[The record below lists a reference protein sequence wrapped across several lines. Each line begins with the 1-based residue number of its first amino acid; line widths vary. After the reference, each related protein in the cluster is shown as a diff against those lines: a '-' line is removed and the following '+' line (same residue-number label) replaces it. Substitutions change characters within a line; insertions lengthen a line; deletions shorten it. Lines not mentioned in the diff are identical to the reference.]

1 MNQTMRRG
9 VAALLAVTVVAPAAV
24 VADSFIANA
33 PEIGTGGTLALL
45 YKADTARS
53 DAGYLAAVVGNAI
66 YFIDENGALRPYQ
79 AGVAT
84 PRRVRGATLG
94 WQTLFKYSPPYGQ
107 DLPVSFYSAFGK
119 DNVDLLGTPGALDT
133 SSVRK
138 VDVQLVSRLVSTE
151 RWGSGPNGG
160 ALYSTNCSG
169 CHDADPTMNKNGI
182 NNGRNAQSIRN
193 AITAD
198 KGGMSYL
205 GFLDAAELAAI
216 AEWIR
221 IPSFD
226 CH

>member
-1 MNQTMRRG
+1 MLKTIKHSVLVLL
-9 VAALLAVTVVAPAAV
+9 VATVVVPAA
-24 VADSFIANA
+24 VADSFMANA
-33 PEIGTGGTLALL
+33 PEIGTGSALALL
-45 YKADTARS
+45 YKADAVRS
-53 DAGYLAAVVGNAI
+53 DSAYLAAVVGNTI

-79 AGVAT
+79 AGAVT
-84 PRRVRGATLG
+84 PRRMRGASIG
-94 WQTLFKYSPPYGQ
+94 WQTLFKYAPAYGL

-138 VDVQLVSRLVSTE
+138 VDVQLISRLINND

-160 ALYSTNCSG
+160 ALFSTNCAG
-169 CHDADPTMNKNGI
+169 CHDVDPTMNKNRI
-182 NNGRNAQSIRN
+182 NNGQNSQAIRN
-193 AITAD
+193 AIAAD
-198 KGGMSYL
+198 KGGMGYL

-221 IPSFD
+221 IPTFD